1 MYAIAG
7 TTTTLNCA
15 LQGTAYEWQH
25 FVNSAWSTLQQGA
38 KYDNVNT
45 ALLTIY
51 NVELNDVGNY
61 RCKVGLEE
69 QYIYLNVKGK
79 SRR

>member
-1 MYAIAG
+1 MNATAG
-7 TTTTLNCA
+7 TTTTLTCT
-15 LQGTAYEWQH
+15 LQGTSYIWQKQ
-25 FVNSAWSTLQQGA
+25 VNSGWFTPQKGS

-51 NVELNDVGNY
+51 NVELNDGGSY
-61 RCKVGLEE
+61 LCKVGKQV

-79 SRR
+79 